1 MRKFVGSEYGSL
13 DAFALSEGEIPQP
26 AEGEVRLKVEATALG
41 FVDGLIALGR
51 YQIRPPLPYVPGG
64 EIAGTV
70 DATGPG
76 VDAVVVGDRVV
87 TWQLGGGLGGY
98 VTVEAHTVDK
108 IPAGLDATTTAAAM
122 LVDYQTA
129 HYALFERGQ
138 LRSGETVLVLGATGG
153 VGSAAVQLAA
163 RAGAFVI
170 AAASTERKREMARHL
185 GATATIDSRAP
196 DLRTQLKAA
205 APRGSADVILGPG
218 GGGTFE
224 GL

>member
-1 MRKFVGSEYGSL
+1 MRKFIGSEYGTL
-13 DAFALSEGEIPQP
+13 DAFTLSEGEIPQP

-41 FVDGLIALGR
+41 FVDGLFALGR

-76 VDAVVVGDRVV
+76 VDVVQVGDRVA
-87 TWQLGGGLGGY
+87 TWQLGGGLADY
-98 VTVEAHTVDK
+98 VTVEARAVDK
-108 IPAGLDATTTAAAM
+108 IPAGLDATTAAAM

-138 LRSGETVLVLGATGG
+138 LRPGETVLVLGAMGG

-170 AAASTERKREMARHL
+170 AAASTERKREMARHSVPPRPL
-185 GATATIDSRAP
+185 TRALLICERN
-196 DLRTQLKAA
+196 LR
-205 APRGSADVILGPG
+205 
-218 GGGTFE
+218 
-224 GL
+224 